1 MSLYE
6 EQLKQRIEDEY
17 QAFLAS
23 VTPEG
28 KQAHFQQ
35 MRALAYQAQAE
46 RLHRLERDARSSNAR

>member
-6 EQLKQRIEDEY
+6 EQLEQRIEDEY

-28 KQAHFQQ
+28 KQQHFQQ
-35 MRALAYQAQAE
+35 MRALIYQRSAATI
-46 RLHRLERDARSSNAR
+46 LRLEREKGLAPA